1 MKTIINKL
9 WLLSCLAMTIGLS
22 VANGE
27 MLRSAS
33 GVTLDTDT
41 KLIWQDNSDAKTVKK
56 DWQGAIDYCENL
68 NLAGYTDW
76 KLPDFNNL
84 SALYPKKASL
94 QNIVTSGYYWSSSPF
109 VSGSS
114 YAWGVGFGYGDAGWD
129 DKSASVLVR
138 CVRDS
143 NFDTL
148 TFSSLMERL
157 KTLNSTKKSIM
168 LNTLF
173 SNDFRLFF
181 LIKKGTKSYL
191 GTIES
196 LAYDYF
202 INYKPNYAK
211 KPFEA
216 IQKLTQEFMNPR
228 KPVDITSRIPAEIPK
243 PTLPEEISKP
253 ILPTM
258 PVLVKGEFETKA
270 MFEERVIQTANKRQ
284 SQINQLQEQYRQEV
298 EARNQT
304 IETLSAEY
312 KEKVKERNQQ
322 LALLQKEYD
331 DDILAIAQEQ
341 KMKKENSS
349 EYIDIFNKI
358 SFLAVMKSVEIKNA
372 SYDAETETMYVALRT
387 TNAEYEKKV
396 SFKVPLNEAKSF
408 KENLSKQ
415 QVAMTFDYE
424 NSGFVLKNIE
434 LQNPNEIV
442 ETTKEIEKLFPQEIE
457 KTRIVKGFFGGE
469 KEEKYT
475 ETIQVKKIVTE
486 TIKAPKTYLASLST
500 SDFNP
505 ETVKVAL
512 QDTKVDFKAQQ
523 GVKLALQNEEFKLS
537 LQNPNL
543 VDKYQVSALGY
554 GESNTAKGLKYNND
568 LTPMIKNL
576 KASKVDSKKWLF
588 VVAVENYDSADAVTY
603 AKNSAE
609 DFVKVAQK
617 RLGISERN
625 TYALIDDKATSGS
638 IKDRLDMMLKNI
650 KDGDSVY
657 FYYSGHGIPN
667 PNDGEAYI
675 LPKDK
680 IVDYVVREKE
690 FMVRNIY
697 KQLSDSKA
705 SKVIA
710 FMDSCFSG
718 NTDGISNIKGVA
730 ATRVKT
736 KKVEFDKDKMVV
748 LTAGTANQFSN
759 MYKEKGHR
767 LFSYF
772 LTKAM
777 IERPNLDVDSIY
789 KSISVDVKDE
799 SFKMGDLKVQEP
811 QMEGNNKIEL

>member
-1 MKTIINKL
+1 MWRWDFENEKLNMKKETNKL
-9 WLLSCLAMTIGLS
+9 WISSLLAVTLELS

-27 MLRSAS
+27 MIQTER
-33 GVTLDTDT
+33 GIVIDTDT
-41 KLIWQDNSDAKTVKK
+41 KLMWQDNLEAKTVKK

-68 NLAGYTDW
+68 KLGGFDDW
-76 KLPDFNNL
+76 KLPDKDTLN
-84 SALYPKKASL
+84 ALYQKKNSL
-94 QNIVTSGYYWSSSPF
+94 RNVHPSYYWSSSTWAY
-109 VSGSS
+109 SGYHASGI
-114 YAWGVGFGYGDAGWD
+114 YFEDGFNNVYSKRD
-129 DKSASVLVR
+129 STFVR

-148 TFSSLMERL
+148 TFSTFLEQL
-157 KTLNSTKKSIM
+157 KTSHSTQNSILLSSSFFASDIRKFLDKQGYDTAAMDKANVLESDFVQLAVDEGYYNGITKNKLSSDSSDNEFK
-168 LNTLF
+168 L
-173 SNDFRLFF
+173 F
-181 LIKKGTKSYL
+181 LIKKDGKNYFGTKNELLIKLSEYSK
-191 GTIES
+191 T
-196 LAYDYF
+196 
-202 INYKPNYAK
+202 
-211 KPFEA
+211 PFET
-216 IQKLTQEFMNPR
+216 IQKLTQEKLN
-228 KPVDITSRIPAEIPK
+228 DYLIIPTISQ
-243 PTLPEEISKP
+243 PTLPKPLNLVKDEFESKVEFKERIAKETAKRESEIQKLQDEFRGKVDARNLEHENRKANIVAKKKEYLFDNFTLVMGNP
-253 ILPTM
+253 ILSNP
-258 PVLVKGEFETKA
+258 
-270 MFEERVIQTANKRQ
+270 
-284 SQINQLQEQYRQEV
+284 
-298 EARNQT
+298 
-304 IETLSAEY
+304 
-312 KEKVKERNQQ
+312 
-322 LALLQKEYD
+322 
-331 DDILAIAQEQ
+331 
-341 KMKKENSS
+341 
-349 EYIDIFNKI
+349 IF
-358 SFLAVMKSVEIKNA
+358 
-372 SYDAETETMYVALRT
+372 DAETNTMFVDVAMS
-387 TNAEYEKKV
+387 NAQWKKKV
-396 SFKVPLNEAKSF
+396 AIKMEDRNLAKNFKN
-408 KENLSKQ
+408 NIYNTITRI
-415 QVAMTFDYE
+415 TFGYE
-424 NSGFVLKNIE
+424 NDGFVLQNIE
-434 LQNPNEIV
+434 LEFEDKNLV
-442 ETTKEIEKLFPQEIE
+442 ATLDK
-457 KTRIVKGFFGGE
+457 
-469 KEEKYT
+469 
-475 ETIQVKKIVTE
+475 
-486 TIKAPKTYLASLST
+486 
-500 SDFNP
+500 SDFKP
-505 ETVKVAL
+505 EKVAV
-512 QDTKVDFKAQQ
+512 TIENKKVAF
-523 GVKLALQNEEFKLS
+523 NE

-576 KASKVDSKKWLF
+576 KSEKVDSKKWLF
-588 VVAVENYDSADAVTY
+588 VVAVENYDEADAVTY

-638 IKDRLDMMLKNI
+638 IKDRLDMMLKNV

-789 KSISVDVKDE
+789 KSIAVDVKDE